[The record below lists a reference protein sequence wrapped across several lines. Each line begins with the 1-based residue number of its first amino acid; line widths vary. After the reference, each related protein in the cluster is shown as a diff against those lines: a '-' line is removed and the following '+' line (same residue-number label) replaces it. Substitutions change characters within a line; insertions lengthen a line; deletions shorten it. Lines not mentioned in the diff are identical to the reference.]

1 MQQHHNWLLF
11 AVPVEKDTEWE
22 RDIFVRLWNCYIS
35 DKMEIFY
42 LVINSGSRALF
53 SRNRYLDNQE
63 TLFYFTLMLVQI
75 VPKGT
80 SPTNGEYWFMSWE
93 EELASMSRKKLA
105 VNAFHKGIVTEGWP
119 SLTPHLCYILQLTH
133 LSLNSEPFITLFPPS
148 KPEAEC
154 IRDPDP
160 CHGQLFSLKSCIFI
174 VVWKQLYLLGGTWNA
189 HNAKMHIHLQAP
201 FCNQYLLLTL
211 FLLLC

>member
-1 MQQHHNWLLF
+1 MSHLLIGTSQPMQKHHNWLLF

-42 LVINSGSRALF
+42 LVINPGSRALF

-80 SPTNGEYWFMSWE
+80 SLTNGEYWFMS
-93 EELASMSRKKLA
+93 
-105 VNAFHKGIVTEGWP
+105 
-119 SLTPHLCYILQLTH
+119 
-133 LSLNSEPFITLFPPS
+133 
-148 KPEAEC
+148 
-154 IRDPDP
+154 
-160 CHGQLFSLKSCIFI
+160 
-174 VVWKQLYLLGGTWNA
+174 
-189 HNAKMHIHLQAP
+189 
-201 FCNQYLLLTL
+201 
-211 FLLLC
+211 